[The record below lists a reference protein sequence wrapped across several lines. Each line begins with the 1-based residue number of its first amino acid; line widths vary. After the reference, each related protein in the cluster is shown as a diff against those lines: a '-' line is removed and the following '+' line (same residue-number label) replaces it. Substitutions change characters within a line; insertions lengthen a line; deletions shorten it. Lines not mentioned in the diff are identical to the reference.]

1 MKNILLILL
10 TIFCIGQ
17 KTFAYDC
24 AVGGIAYNLNYNTA
38 SVTYFSMEYNHGYY
52 FREVKIPSHIT
63 YDGTTYTVNTIAEN
77 AFINCTKLTSITIPN
92 TVTYIHGEAFRDCSS
107 LSVLTIE
114 DGKQPLFLD
123 AKTTGLKYYREGVFA
138 DCRINKLYLG
148 RDLRYSEGGEWPSTQ
163 YYPPFYNNV
172 PKDNKNTLN
181 NVTIGKDVT
190 TIPSQLFYSF
200 EKLYS
205 VTLPDSLQ
213 SIKRS
218 AFSGTGISEIEI
230 PQSVKSI
237 GAFAFLNCKKLCN
250 VTLPDSIF
258 SIEEGTFKGCEQL
271 ATINLPHCLK
281 TLGSSAFS
289 GCKNLKTEIPA
300 GIDSISPEALDNCSS
315 LTKLWI
321 PNVRNADF
329 GLTGCISL
337 DSINIRSAKTIPN
350 GLFSNLPA
358 LKYLEIPF
366 TQNNLGMFFGSSC
379 DNTKGEYLPIT
390 QYSENGKSH
399 TYYIPKALEEIVI
412 ADGSETL
419 AYGAFYNC
427 SMLRKVTLPST
438 LNGIKEKAFYGCEG
452 LTDIYVKRALPPVAY
467 SGTFEGVNLFACTL
481 HVPYGSKQYY
491 EKATGWKDFY
501 FIEEEAP
508 IKIDVTKNIM
518 NAGEILG
525 LTEYQYGDNV
535 ELEAIAHSGY
545 TFSAWTENGNILTTD
560 RLCSFVA
567 ESNRKL
573 IAVFVPTL
581 DSNLVQASPKSTK
594 VSFTWEKE
602 ADAASYKL
610 TVYED
615 AAMTIV
621 VGSQSFDTNGNILS
635 RSTSD
640 SISTVFT
647 NLSEQHDYYYSLK
660 TYSKNGEVLSHYIGL
675 FSTSSETSIK
685 KMETNEHNLEIT
697 GYYDLNGRKLAAPK
711 KGIHIIRYSDGTT
724 QKRIVD

>member
-1 MKNILLILL
+1 M
-10 TIFCIGQ
+10 
-17 KTFAYDC
+17 D
-24 AVGGIAYNLNYNTA
+24 
-38 SVTYFSMEYNHGYY
+38 
-52 FREVKIPSHIT
+52 
-63 YDGTTYTVNTIAEN
+63 
-77 AFINCTKLTSITIPN
+77 
-92 TVTYIHGEAFRDCSS
+92 
-107 LSVLTIE
+107 
-114 DGKQPLFLD
+114 
-123 AKTTGLKYYREGVFA
+123 
-138 DCRINKLYLG
+138 
-148 RDLRYSEGGEWPSTQ
+148 
-163 YYPPFYNNV
+163 
-172 PKDNKNTLN
+172 
-181 NVTIGKDVT
+181 
-190 TIPSQLFYSF
+190 
-200 EKLYS
+200 
-205 VTLPDSLQ
+205 
-213 SIKRS
+213 
-218 AFSGTGISEIEI
+218 
-230 PQSVKSI
+230 SI
-237 GAFAFLNCKKLCN
+237 GPGALN
-250 VTLPDSIF
+250 
-258 SIEEGTFKGCEQL
+258 
-271 ATINLPHCLK
+271 
-281 TLGSSAFS
+281 
-289 GCKNLKTEIPA
+289 
-300 GIDSISPEALDNCSS
+300 NCSS

-329 GLTGCISL
+329 GLAGCTCL

-525 LTEYQYGDNV
+525 LTECQYGDNV

-581 DSNLVQASPKSTK
+581 DSNLIQASPESTK

-647 NLSEQHDYYYSLK
+647 NLTEQHDYYYSLK

-711 KGIHIIRYSDGTT
+711 KSIHIIRYSDGTT